1 MTVYEKRGMWK
12 VAGSSKKY
20 ATRQEA
26 EAAAGLTHYE
36 AKEAFYDSFE
46 EEVVDG
52 DIEEELDNE
61 SAVAEGELSESPD
74 SGLFGALGD

>member
-36 AKEAFYDSFE
+36 AKEAFFESFE
-46 EEVVDG
+46 EEEVDG
-52 DIEEELDNE
+52 NIEEEPDNE
-61 SAVAEGELSESPD
+61 QGLEEWELFKGSD
-74 SGLFGALGD
+74 